1 MINRRSRQ
9 QLVTRYDHMANQLAS
24 HSHQLPKPLATF
36 VKQSPR
42 VALGIVLAL
51 GLYLVFQL
59 MPDGVGFLLFAVG
72 YFVIHTGSWIWLI
85 KKRQDASRL
94 TTSTIVISVLAY
106 LLIPFIPFLPHLC
119 LLIGRS
125 GTRVN
130 RGTRIVSA
138 TELARILAKD
148 QAAETRPIEP
158 LLEIGGIALP
168 NRLENLGF
176 FFVGSPGSGKTQAIK
191 QVLSTLK
198 TRRDFRAI
206 LLDRNGE
213 LLESF
218 YDPRRDLIFNP
229 SDARSVLWSHQVEGI
244 DAETIAASL
253 IPDDSKDRFFSEA
266 AKTLLADIYERC
278 DDNTQIWEV
287 ISSYSFEELRTFLK
301 GGVSA
306 RYFESEK
313 TGASVISTLVNS
325 MRFYRQLP
333 AAADFSFSEWG
344 RRDDARWLFLPVFE
358 DTAERYKALYSMA
371 FELMLKGLLSNES
384 RSLKTALVIDELGAL
399 NHLPSLARLLS
410 ESRKFGGTAIL
421 GTQTEAQIDKVYGE
435 HDRRILLQGTATK
448 LILNCR
454 DEGTAKRMAN
464 VIGKQER
471 VEHTRSKSIIPGIG
485 GARESEQ
492 IRETHAVMPAELQAL
507 PSLEGYLS
515 IANGTPPAKVRVEPR
530 SYPVQAERFIPNV
543 G

>member
-1 MINRRSRQ
+1 M
-9 QLVTRYDHMANQLAS
+9 
-24 HSHQLPKPLATF
+24 
-36 VKQSPR
+36 
-42 VALGIVLAL
+42 
-51 GLYLVFQL
+51 
-59 MPDGVGFLLFAVG
+59 
-72 YFVIHTGSWIWLI
+72 
-85 KKRQDASRL
+85 
-94 TTSTIVISVLAY
+94 
-106 LLIPFIPFLPHLC
+106 
-119 LLIGRS
+119 
-125 GTRVN
+125 
-130 RGTRIVSA
+130 
-138 TELARILAKD
+138 
-148 QAAETRPIEP
+148 
-158 LLEIGGIALP
+158 
-168 NRLENLGF
+168 
-176 FFVGSPGSGKTQAIK
+176 
-191 QVLSTLK
+191 
-198 TRRDFRAI
+198 
-206 LLDRNGE
+206 
-213 LLESF
+213 
-218 YDPRRDLIFNP
+218 
-229 SDARSVLWSHQVEGI
+229 EGI

-253 IPDDSKDRFFSEA
+253 IPNDSKDRFFSEA

-278 DDNTQIWEV
+278 EDNTQIWEV

-333 AAADFSFSEWG
+333 VAAEFSFSEWG
-344 RRDDARWLFLPVFE
+344 RCDDARWLFLPVFE

-384 RSLKTALVIDELGAL
+384 RSLQTALVIDELGAL

-454 DEGTAKRMAN
+454 DEGTAERMAN

-530 SYPVQAERFIPNV
+530 CYSVQTERFISNS